1 MELAAIKQDIKQTIA
16 RVDELEKQDKVARQ
30 KLAEVSKKFDTFT
43 EEDIKAAYKNAEDT
57 RIALIIE
64 KNKEKELLKRRSII
78 EIALK
83 KSLQNI
89 ESAEKVMSQ
98 MSVALM
104 YLEGDVVTALEGA
117 EAHSEIQL
125 GIKILEAQ
133 ENERK
138 RIARDV
144 HDGPAQHMANAV
156 MKADICKMVIERD
169 FNEGLKEL
177 EDLKQSVKRALKEV
191 RDIIFDLRP
200 MALDDLGLNETISET
215 VKMIMHETGI
225 ELDIK
230 MKPVH
235 KEIEPIIQVAVYR
248 IIQEAFN
255 NIKKHARASHAQ
267 IKLDYGTKYLML
279 VISDDGIG
287 FDVEETLINARNKG
301 ISYGLIGIEDRVNQ
315 LRGSLKIQSEKGKG
329 TTYTIKLPVNRE
341 VIKDEKKG
349 N

>member
-1 MELAAIKQDIKQTIA
+1 M
-16 RVDELEKQDKVARQ
+16 
-30 KLAEVSKKFDTFT
+30 
-43 EEDIKAAYKNAEDT
+43 
-57 RIALIIE
+57 
-64 KNKEKELLKRRSII
+64 
-78 EIALK
+78 
-83 KSLQNI
+83 
-89 ESAEKVMSQ
+89 
-98 MSVALM
+98 
-104 YLEGDVVTALEGA
+104 
-117 EAHSEIQL
+117 
-125 GIKILEAQ
+125 EAQ